1 MAEMNLSK
9 FHSSTHSA
17 ALGFYRQSLK
27 RIKNNV
33 FVTTS
38 LYNGTPHSK
47 QRMEISSSPFL
58 DAKKALYLV
67 IVGTFFFTNCGT
79 DVPENTDI
87 VSSATDSG
95 SDDSEDSRTISG
107 TAPTSTDGSLTV
119 VLLEPRTSQQFSA
132 PDEPV
137 QMDQLGM
144 EFLPPVLLATVG
156 QPVHFHNGE
165 DILHNVRV
173 YNIDTKETAFNIS
186 TPIGGTYEHY
196 FDTAGTYR
204 VACDI
209 HPQMG
214 ASVVIAA
221 TPYATVAERNGRFTL
236 DNISP
241 GQYTATIQ
249 AGPDR
254 LQRSVTIA
262 ADTTELDLTDN

>member
-1 MAEMNLSK
+1 MNIQNSR
-9 FHSSTHSA
+9 FRAITR
-17 ALGFYRQSLK
+17 ALC
-27 RIKNNV
+27 
-33 FVTTS
+33 
-38 LYNGTPHSK
+38 
-47 QRMEISSSPFL
+47 
-58 DAKKALYLV
+58 LV
-67 IVGTFFFTNCGT
+67 IVGSVSLAHCASSDEEDT
-79 DVPENTDI
+79 DNSLPSVNSDREE
-87 VSSATDSG
+87 SG
-95 SDDSEDSRTISG
+95 DARTILG
-107 TAPTSTDGSLTV
+107 TAPTSTDGALTV
-119 VLLEPRTSQQFSA
+119 VLLEPPTSQQFPA

-173 YNIDTKETAFNIS
+173 YNIDTRETAFNIS

-236 DNISP
+236 DNVSP

-254 LQRSVTIA
+254 LQRSVTID
-262 ADTTELDLTDN
+262 ADTTELDLTGN

>member
-1 MAEMNLSK
+1 MQVSYSRFRYLC
-9 FHSSTHSA
+9 
-17 ALGFYRQSLK
+17 
-27 RIKNNV
+27 
-33 FVTTS
+33 
-38 LYNGTPHSK
+38 
-47 QRMEISSSPFL
+47 
-58 DAKKALYLV
+58 KAICLV
-67 IVGTFFFTNCGT
+67 IIGTFSVTNCGNS
-79 DVPENTDI
+79 VQENTAVMSPAVRSDP
-87 VSSATDSG
+87 AESG
-95 SDDSEDSRTISG
+95 DGRTISG

-119 VLLEPRTSQQFSA
+119 VLLEPRTSQEFSA

-144 EFLPPVLLATVG
+144 EFLPPVLLATIG

-186 TPIGGTYEHY
+186 TPIGGTYEHF

-214 ASVVIAA
+214 ASVVVSA

-254 LQRSVTIA
+254 SQRSVTIS
-262 ADTTELDLTDN
+262 ADTTELNLTDN